1 VKEITKGILIG
12 LITTAIIAGFG
23 YVCLVRENQLRIQ
36 IMQRDM
42 DRLSSQVESGNNS
55 LNAIKLFVVSA
66 HPDRNMLPVSS
77 AKKLQRL
84 EPKEIATL
92 AAHIGRYSSATAFS
106 QRVCNDDPLLGSFLV
121 YNEIDQND
129 LQNYWHMAR
138 DQKFNEN
145 HEP

>member
-1 VKEITKGILIG
+1 MKEITRGILIG

-23 YVCLVRENQLRIQ
+23 YVWLVRENQLRIQ

-42 DRLSSQVESGNNS
+42 DRLSFQVESGNNS
-55 LNAIKLFVVSA
+55 LYAIKLFVVSA

-77 AKKLQRL
+77 ANKLQRL
-84 EPKEIATL
+84 EPKEMATL
-92 AAHIGRYSSATAFS
+92 AALIGRYSSAKAFS
-106 QRVCNDDPLLGSFLV
+106 QRVPNDDPRLGSFLA
-121 YNEIDQND
+121 NHEINQND

-138 DQKFNEN
+138 GQKFNDK